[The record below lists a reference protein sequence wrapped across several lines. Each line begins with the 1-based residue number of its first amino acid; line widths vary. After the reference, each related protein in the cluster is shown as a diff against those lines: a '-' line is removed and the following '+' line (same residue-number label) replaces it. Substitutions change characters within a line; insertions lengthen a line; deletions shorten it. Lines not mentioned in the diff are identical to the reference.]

1 MIDHFASAETC
12 RACGLP
18 LNKNEFS
25 YDGVCAEC
33 AASSST
39 QASGDVASAVAPPF
53 DVFPAAQEVSID
65 PDHPRWGPVAGI
77 GVWLVS
83 LVAIIVIPM
92 LAVVSWYLIQS
103 ARGRPVPNIVARD
116 EMLDWLKSPNLLLVQ
131 VLSTILAHL
140 ITIAACWAL
149 VTRFGARP
157 FWASL
162 GWNWAGRS
170 VWYWLVF
177 SACIIVALLVASQ
190 VLSRFLPQSDENSF
204 AELLKSSQRVRI
216 AVAVLATFT
225 APLVEETVYRGVLF
239 SSLRRYLG
247 LVATVLVITVMF
259 AGVHVLQYRGAWV
272 SIAGLTL
279 LSFVLTVVRAGTK
292 SILPCVLIHTL
303 NNAFFSVLIL
313 LNRAS

>member
-1 MIDHFASAETC
+1 MIDQSAPTEAC
-12 RACGLP
+12 QACGLP
-18 LNKNEFS
+18 LNKNELT
-25 YDGVCAEC
+25 YDGLCAEC
-33 AASSST
+33 AASGDT
-39 QASGDVASAVAPPF
+39 QAPTDTLGAPRF
-53 DVFPAAQEVSID
+53 DVTPEVSID

-77 GVWLVS
+77 GIWLVS

-103 ARGRPVPNIVARD
+103 ARGRPVPNMVARD

-170 VWYWLVF
+170 VWYWLAF
-177 SACIIVALLVASQ
+177 SACIIVALLIASQ
-190 VLSRFLPQSDENSF
+190 LLSRVLPQSDENSF

-216 AVAVLATFT
+216 AVAALATFT

-239 SSLRRYLG
+239 SSLRRHLG
-247 LVATVLVITVMF
+247 LVATVLIITAMF
-259 AGVHVLQYRGAWV
+259 AGVHVLQYLGAWV

-279 LSFVLTVVRAGTK
+279 LSFVLTVVRARTK